1 MEGFKTT
8 APVMQTLGVD
18 CLPAPFEDT
27 STSGVKY
34 IGWAPLGVSE
44 SDNGWR
50 IMKET
55 TTSGVIKREYPNGSM
70 DFAFAWTNRTSYN
83 YGR

>member
-8 APVMQTLGVD
+8 APTIQSLGVD
-18 CLPAPFEDT
+18 YLPAPFEDT
-27 STSGVKY
+27 SISGVKY

-50 IMKET
+50 IMRET
-55 TTSGVIKREYPNGSM
+55 TESGVIKREYPNGSM
-70 DFAFAWTNRTSYN
+70 GFEFSWENRASYN